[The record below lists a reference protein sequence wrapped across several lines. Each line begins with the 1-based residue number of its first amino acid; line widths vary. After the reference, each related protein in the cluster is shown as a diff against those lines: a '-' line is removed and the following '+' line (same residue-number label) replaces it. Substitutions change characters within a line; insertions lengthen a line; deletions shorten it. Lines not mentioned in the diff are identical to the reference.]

1 MNFCMEEYGV
11 YINNIPEEKMK
22 NVPDLV
28 YGVKKENSIVYYY
41 DRCGGVCPAAELA
54 AITLSY
60 LLAE

>member
-11 YINNIPEEKMK
+11 YITNIPEEKMK
-22 NVPDLV
+22 NAPDLV
-28 YGVKKENSIVYYY
+28 YGVKKGNSIVYYY

-54 AITLSY
+54 ARTLLY